1 MGKVSFGMNVCD
13 AEVLKT
19 LNYLI
24 SYTSDDSSITKQ
36 VVCKP
41 IVLHYF
47 DMKKRFEN
55 SKIRN

>member
-1 MGKVSFGMNVCD
+1 MNVCD

-19 LNYLI
+19 LNYLV

-55 SKIRN
+55 SKS